1 MSEPIIEE
9 DLDDGE
15 ESMESVD
22 NESPETDT
30 GDLEDENDVST
41 DPDDEEE
48 PLTPEEETYLL
59 KLDANKIRS
68 IQYGPV
74 KTQLLQV
81 LQEIKVTAEQG
92 FSSIELELDP
102 HPQLQEE
109 LLQRGFTLYIYSR
122 TNSDDK
128 FMKISW

>member
-9 DLDDGE
+9 DLDGGE

-22 NESPETDT
+22 NEELETDT
-30 GDLEDENDVST
+30 GDLEDGNDEST
-41 DPDDEEE
+41 DPDDEEGL
-48 PLTPEEETYLL
+48 LTPEEETYLL

-68 IQYGPV
+68 MQYGPV

-109 LLQRGFTLYIYSR
+109 LLQRGFMLYIYSR